1 MLCKEYL
8 MKEEIQLIQ
17 KNVFD
22 ALEELLQYLNGYTDP
37 KIRKVIDKMICI
49 ETLTMQAPA
58 AVQNTGFWKI
68 IGKKCCFNEL
78 AI

>member
-58 AVQNTGFWKI
+58 AVQNTGF
-68 IGKKCCFNEL
+68 
-78 AI
+78 